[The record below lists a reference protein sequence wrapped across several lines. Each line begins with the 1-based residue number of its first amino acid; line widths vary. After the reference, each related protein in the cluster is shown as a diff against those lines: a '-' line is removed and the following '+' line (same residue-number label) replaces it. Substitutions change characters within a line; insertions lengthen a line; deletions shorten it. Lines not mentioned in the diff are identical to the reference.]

1 MRKFSKTLAASGLVV
16 LSLGM
21 TGCQNLGAPA
31 APQKAP
37 EVVLQEGMAKL
48 ADVTSYGYDLGL
60 KGDLTGPAGQPP
72 EKVNFDL
79 KLKGNVDAKDPKDPR
94 FNLSLSG
101 SMMADA
107 DGGSGELSFR
117 LNKDALFINLMK
129 LDGKGSVTIPE
140 EMKEQLIGKW
150 WTLPIPPEALEEM
163 AKSMPQGGSEN
174 LTEEQKKMKELVDQ
188 TKFFKNVEYKGME
201 SVGGEQSYHYTGM
214 LDEDAFMA
222 FVAKA
227 AEMQGQPMS
236 EGDQA
241 EMKEAM
247 QYVDFSG
254 DMYVGQN
261 SGVLNKVKGNLTF
274 TQDAEKS
281 TPSGT
286 ITIEFMVSDL
296 NKPVTVEVPA
306 DAQPI
311 PMEALGGLPL

>member
-1 MRKFSKTLAASGLVV
+1 MRKFTKTLAASGLVV
-16 LSLGM
+16 VSLGM
-21 TGCQNLGAPA
+21 AGCQNLTAPA

-37 EVVLQEGMAKL
+37 EVVLQEGMSKL

-72 EKVNFDL
+72 EKVTFDL
-79 KLKGNVDAKDPKDPR
+79 KLKGNVDAKDPKDPK
-94 FNLSLSG
+94 FNLKLSG
-101 SMMADA
+101 NMMADA
-107 DGGSGELSFR
+107 DGGSGELDFR

-129 LDGKGSVTIPE
+129 LDGQGAVTIPD
-140 EMKEQLIGKW
+140 EMKAQLVGKW

-163 AKSMPQGGSEN
+163 AKSMPQGGDEN
-174 LTEEQKKMKELVDQ
+174 LTEEQKKMKALVEE

-201 SVGGEQSYHYTGM
+201 SVGGEQSYHYTGI

-227 AEMQGQPMS
+227 AEMQGQAMTES
-236 EGDQA
+236 DQA

-247 QYVDFSG
+247 GFVDFSG

-261 SGVLNKVKGNLTF
+261 SGVLNKVKGTLTF

-286 ITIEFMVSDL
+286 MTVEFMVSDL

-306 DAQPI
+306 DAEPI
-311 PMEALGGLPL
+311 PMEALGSLPL